1 MSNKGV
7 EDFYSDKLLKEFTL
21 VSSKHAAK
29 SVHIHYMYNGII
41 PESAVDNLQVSQTA
55 SASGVPPLSLSA
67 PVILSFALLRVT
79 TLPAGGLL
87 QVVGFGPT
95 PAAQGVRLVPALS
108 KR

>member
-67 PVILSFALLRVT
+67 PVIYKTST
-79 TLPAGGLL
+79 DEE
-87 QVVGFGPT
+87 
-95 PAAQGVRLVPALS
+95 QGSSLDSTQLNS
-108 KR
+108 